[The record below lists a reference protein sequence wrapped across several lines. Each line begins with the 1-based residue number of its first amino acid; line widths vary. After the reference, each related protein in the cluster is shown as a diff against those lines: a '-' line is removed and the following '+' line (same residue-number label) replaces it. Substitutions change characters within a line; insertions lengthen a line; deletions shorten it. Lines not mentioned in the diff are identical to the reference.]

1 MANRPEGMVAIRR
14 QDVPEEYR
22 ADGRRVGRAHGGRI
36 EEEPLIV
43 VHGGKT
49 PAGGG
54 GAQYYVLPPEAL
66 APADDDA
73 PSDEPREPRA
83 RRARSPAPSPS
94 NSRPSSIGGGASS
107 EPNGRSRK
115 HELLDR
121 RRALRAA

>member
-1 MANRPEGMVAIRR
+1 MTDLIRECLLDMPLSNMTNRPEGMIAIRR

-22 ADGRRVGRAHGGRI
+22 PMVDSWVEAHDGRI

-66 APADDDA
+66 AA
-73 PSDEPREPRA
+73 PEAE
-83 RRARSPAPSPS
+83 
-94 NSRPSSIGGGASS
+94 GEG
-107 EPNGRSRK
+107 E
-115 HELLDR
+115 
-121 RRALRAA
+121 AAAGS